1 MEVPDES
8 DKLWGRLLSK
18 IWSYVDAKQGLIA
31 DGLMQTRLQHAAYPN
46 LA

>member
-1 MEVPDES
+1 MRAISFGGAP
-8 DKLWGRLLSK
+8 LLSK

-31 DGLMQTRLQHAAYPN
+31 DGLMQTPLQHAAYPN